1 MQTRREA
8 DEDVE
13 AAPELVVEAEAVAV
27 AIEAEVEATG
37 RQSRV
42 DFVFLLQLMAGVLVV
57 AGPIAVLLTFIPCQY
72 ETGCPERYY
81 DGGKKVAEPMEATC
95 RTGSAGVSHRGMIK
109 HVLNVTGMAFGK
121 CIVFC
126 NSEKAYTQFCAAS
139 PQLMSQEQEASAGCF
154 LVIVP
159 SVLALTAISMFLSQ
173 PAMHARIVHNFS
185 NLFPELGIRA
195 LSLGREMIDV
205 TQAVA
210 RYAVAFCSAG
220 AREQNGGAALL
231 EPLLRERQ
239 VFEAE

>member
-1 MQTRREA
+1 MDLALERMGENA
-8 DEDVE
+8 VE
-13 AAPELVVEAEAVAV
+13 VEEVEEV
-27 AIEAEVEATG
+27 GVEEVEVGVEVEATG

-81 DGGKKVAEPMEATC
+81 DGGEKVAQPIESTC
-95 RTGSAGVSHRGMIK
+95 RTGSAGLSHRGMIK

-121 CIVFC
+121 CIVLC
-126 NSEKAYTQFCAAS
+126 NSEKAYAEFCAAS
-139 PQLMSQEQEASAGCF
+139 PQLMSQEQQLSLGCF
-154 LVIVP
+154 LVTIP
-159 SVLALTAISMFLSQ
+159 SALALTVIGLCLCQ
-173 PAMHARIVHNFS
+173 PGVHARIVHNFS

-195 LSLGREMIDV
+195 LSLGREAIDV

-231 EPLLRERQ
+231 EPLLQE
-239 VFEAE
+239 